1 MTKST
6 PSAIYLPLASLKLW
20 DKNPRQNDHAVE
32 ALARLLALNT
42 QRTPIVAWTQN
53 STIYKGNT
61 TYKAMALLHKK
72 GLDSFISAAD
82 REKIWKAI
90 RHTPDPADR
99 VAANEHR
106 NKFET
111 AVSCGD
117 IWCVLQSFPSEAAAI
132 AYAIS
137 DNKASEFSDWD
148 DIVLSGLQ
156 QAYHFEAPVIGFS
169 PKELAT
175 LEANLGSFAAQ
186 TYDQMAEAFEKQK
199 VGKKEVLWFWFEVD
213 GKAALEF
220 IKAKYA
226 RSSERGK
233 RLHRELDWELLA
245 PVLGWGAKIAR
256 LPARKVLRMKEAG
269 K

>member
-1 MTKST
+1 
-6 PSAIYLPLASLKLW
+6 
-20 DKNPRQNDHAVE
+20 
-32 ALARLLALNT
+32 
-42 QRTPIVAWTQN
+42 
-53 STIYKGNT
+53 
-61 TYKAMALLHKK
+61 MALLHDK
-72 GLDSFISAAD
+72 GLDAFLTDQDRDHIAAGIASLPVEE
-82 REKIWKAI
+82 R
-90 RHTPDPADR
+90 TP
-99 VAANEHR
+99 ANEHR
-106 NKFET
+106 RAFEAAVT
-111 AVSCGD
+111 AGE
-117 IWCVLQSFPSEAAAI
+117 IWCVLQPFPSEAAAV

-148 DIVLSGLQ
+148 DTVLAGLQ

-169 PKELAT
+169 PKELAA

-186 TYDQMAEAFEKQK
+186 TYEQMAESFEKQK

-220 IKAKYA
+220 VKGKYA
-226 RSSERGK
+226 RSNERGK

-245 PVLGWGAKIAR
+245 PVLGWNARVAR